1 MNPFMVSLAWLSLPH
16 LTLNKIKTEFVL
28 SRKKRENVK
37 SVHPFPLSQVWS
49 QIERRKICEVTPDM
63 HNAVISKSL
72 GVRWKALT
80 EDEKQPYID
89 EAERLRKLHSQE
101 YPDYKYRPKKKQTI
115 TSKSVSTSNK
125 SDCQLTNNTTSSSTS
140 SSRSASSR
148 KRPAKRSD
156 KKSAS
161 RKPRQK
167 QILEN
172 SLSFDASDGEY
183 KNSDIQTPRSLCYS
197 FSASDILPNSPES
210 ATLYDVFVDQNNSK
224 VEFYEADLF
233 NSTADLN
240 ELGSDENSRN
250 FSSNVL
256 FDDADSAM
264 GNCGNL
270 NSEIQYIT
278 DANMISHAPI
288 IFANDAESDY
298 IECKNIISVDTNLN
312 FTSNAAVAA
321 MPVIYRNDDL
331 NDQKI
336 ATYKFDHN
344 YDYNMTDADYQTNDV
359 AITQLDCNKTL
370 NCDQLEN
377 CDIGPIDFDMNSFS
391 NISSSNSGSH
401 LEFLSE
407 DVTDLLSDY
416 GISQNFLI

>member
-1 MNPFMVSLAWLSLPH
+1 
-16 LTLNKIKTEFVL
+16 
-28 SRKKRENVK
+28 
-37 SVHPFPLSQVWS
+37 
-49 QIERRKICEVTPDM
+49 M

-72 GVRWKALT
+72 GVRWKALL

-89 EAERLRKLHSQE
+89 EAERLRRLHSQE

-115 TSKSVSTSNK
+115 TSKPTSK
-125 SDCQLTNNTTSSSTS
+125 PETQPSSNT
-140 SSRSASSR
+140 SRTASSR

-156 KKSAS
+156 KTRHGSSSSSAS
-161 RKPRQK
+161 ASSSKKSRQR
-167 QILEN
+167 QTLD
-172 SLSFDASDGEY
+172 SSMSFDASDGEY
-183 KNSDIQTPRSLCYS
+183 KNSDIQTPRSICYS
-197 FSASDILPNSPES
+197 LSASDILPNSPES

-224 VEFYEADLF
+224 VEFYDADLF

-250 FSSNVL
+250 FSSNIF

-298 IECKNIISVDTNLN
+298 VECKNIISVDTNLN

-336 ATYKFDHN
+336 AAYKFDHN
-344 YDYNMTDADYQTNDV
+344 YDFAMSDADYQSGDV

-401 LEFLSE
+401 LEFLS
-407 DVTDLLSDY
+407 DDLLSDY

>member
-1 MNPFMVSLAWLSLPH
+1 MCAQCLNLLLSLS
-16 LTLNKIKTEFVL
+16 T
-28 SRKKRENVK
+28 
-37 SVHPFPLSQVWS
+37 SQVWS

-89 EAERLRKLHSQE
+89 EAERLRRLHSQE
-101 YPDYKYRPKKKQTI
+101 YPDYKYRPKKKAAV
-115 TSKSVSTSNK
+115 TSKSSAASSK
-125 SDCQLTNNTTSSSTS
+125 SESQPTHNTSST
-140 SSRSASSR
+140 RTASSR

-156 KKSAS
+156 KRHGSSSSTSSNGK
-161 RKPRQK
+161 KPRQK
-167 QILEN
+167 LDSTMSYE
-172 SLSFDASDGEY
+172 SDGEY
-183 KNSDIQTPRSLCYS
+183 KNYGVRSVQTPRSYS
-197 FSASDILPNSPES
+197 ISVASDALPNSPES
-210 ATLYDVFVDQNNSK
+210 ATLYDVVFDDQNNSK

-250 FSSNVL
+250 FSSL
-256 FDDADSAM
+256 IFDDADSAL
-264 GNCGNL
+264 GNCSSSMH
-270 NSEIQYIT
+270 SEFQYIT
-278 DANMISHAPI
+278 DANMIAHAPI

-312 FTSNAAVAA
+312 FTSNAALSA
-321 MPVIYRNDDL
+321 MPVIYRNDDF
-331 NDQKI
+331 NDQKL

-344 YDYNMTDADYQTNDV
+344 YDFNMTDADYQSADV
-359 AITQLDCNKTL
+359 AIEQLDCNKTL

-391 NISSSNSGSH
+391 NISPTSTNSGSH
-401 LEFLSE
+401 LEFLSG
-407 DVTDLLSDY
+407 DVVDLLGDEY
-416 GISQNFLI
+416 GFSQLI

>member
-1 MNPFMVSLAWLSLPH
+1 
-16 LTLNKIKTEFVL
+16 
-28 SRKKRENVK
+28 
-37 SVHPFPLSQVWS
+37 
-49 QIERRKICEVTPDM
+49 M

-72 GVRWKALT
+72 GVRWKALS
-80 EDEKQPYID
+80 EAEKQPYID
-89 EAERLRKLHSQE
+89 EAERLRRLHSQE

-115 TSKSVSTSNK
+115 TSKAVSPSNK
-125 SDCQLTNNTTSSSTS
+125 TDCQPTNNNNNNTSSST
-140 SSRSASSR
+140 RTVSSR

-156 KKSAS
+156 KKSGS
-161 RKPRQK
+161 SSGKKPRQK

-183 KNSDIQTPRSLCYS
+183 KNSDIQTPRSLSYS

-250 FSSNVL
+250 FSSHIFDV
-256 FDDADSAM
+256 DDADSAM

-270 NSEIQYIT
+270 NASEIQYIT
-278 DANMISHAPI
+278 DTNMISHAPI

-331 NDQKI
+331 SDQKI

-344 YDYNMTDADYQTNDV
+344 YDFNMTDADYQSTDV

-377 CDIGPIDFDMNSFS
+377 CDIGPIDFDMNSFAS
-391 NISSSNSGSH
+391 ISSSNSGSH

>member
-1 MNPFMVSLAWLSLPH
+1 
-16 LTLNKIKTEFVL
+16 
-28 SRKKRENVK
+28 
-37 SVHPFPLSQVWS
+37 
-49 QIERRKICEVTPDM
+49 M

-80 EDEKQPYID
+80 EEQKQPYID

-115 TSKSVSTSNK
+115 TSKSVSTSNSK
-125 SDCQLTNNTTSSSTS
+125 SDSQTANNTS
-140 SSRSASSR
+140 SSRNTASSR

-156 KKSAS
+156 KRNGSSSSSISSSSSSSSSK
-161 RKPRQK
+161 KPRQK
-167 QILEN
+167 QMLEN

-183 KNSDIQTPRSLCYS
+183 KSSDIQTPRSLCYS
-197 FSASDILPNSPES
+197 LSASDILPNSPES

-224 VEFYEADLF
+224 VEFYETDLF

-250 FSSNVL
+250 FSSNIL
-256 FDDADSAM
+256 FDDADSSM
-264 GNCGNL
+264 GNCGDL
-270 NSEIQYIT
+270 NSEMQYIT

-288 IFANDAESDY
+288 IFANDTEND
-298 IECKNIISVDTNLN
+298 CDFVDLRKNIITVDTNLN
-312 FTSNAAVAA
+312 FTSNANAVSA

-344 YDYNMTDADYQTNDV
+344 YDFNMADADYQSADV

-401 LEFLSE
+401 LEFLSQ
-407 DVTDLLSDY
+407 DVSELLSDF

>member
-1 MNPFMVSLAWLSLPH
+1 
-16 LTLNKIKTEFVL
+16 
-28 SRKKRENVK
+28 
-37 SVHPFPLSQVWS
+37 
-49 QIERRKICEVTPDM
+49 M

-72 GVRWKALT
+72 GVRWKALN
-80 EDEKQPYID
+80 EEEKQPYID
-89 EAERLRKLHSQE
+89 EAERLRRLHSQE

-125 SDCQLTNNTTSSSTS
+125 SDSQPTNNTSSART
-140 SSRSASSR
+140 ASSR

-156 KKSAS
+156 KRNGGSAS
-161 RKPRQK
+161 KKPRQK
-167 QILEN
+167 QMLEN

-183 KNSDIQTPRSLCYS
+183 KNSDIRTPRSLCYS
-197 FSASDILPNSPES
+197 VSASDILPNSPES
-210 ATLYDVFVDQNNSK
+210 ATLYDVFGDQNNSK
-224 VEFYEADLF
+224 VEFYETDLF

-250 FSSNVL
+250 FSSNIL
-256 FDDADSAM
+256 FDDGDSAM
-264 GNCGNL
+264 GNCGSL

-288 IFANDAESDY
+288 IFANDVAESDY

-344 YDYNMTDADYQTNDV
+344 YDFNMTDADYQSADV

-407 DVTDLLSDY
+407 DVSDLLSDY

>member
-1 MNPFMVSLAWLSLPH
+1 MLIMQT
-16 LTLNKIKTEFVL
+16 TLDNLVFKCC
-28 SRKKRENVK
+28 SRKNVCTMSHK
-37 SVHPFPLSQVWS
+37 LLLAPSQVWS

-89 EAERLRKLHSQE
+89 EAERLRRLHSQE
-101 YPDYKYRPKKKQTI
+101 YPDYKYRPKKKAAV
-115 TSKSVSTSNK
+115 TSKSASGKSESQQSTHN
-125 SDCQLTNNTTSSSTS
+125 TSSART
-140 SSRSASSR
+140 ASSR

-156 KKSAS
+156 KRHGSSSSSSSGGK
-161 RKPRQK
+161 RPRHK
-167 QILEN
+167 QMLEHSM
-172 SLSFDASDGEY
+172 SLDSDGEY
-183 KNSDIQTPRSLCYS
+183 KSYDVQTPRSTSHSLS
-197 FSASDILPNSPES
+197 VGSDILPNSPES
-210 ATLYDVFVDQNNSK
+210 ATLYDVVFDDQNNSK

-250 FSSNVL
+250 FSSNI
-256 FDDADSAM
+256 FDDADSAL
-264 GNCGNL
+264 GNCGGSMH
-270 NSEIQYIT
+270 SEFQYIT
-278 DANMISHAPI
+278 DANMIAHAPI

-312 FTSNAAVAA
+312 FTSNAAALAA
-321 MPVIYRNDDL
+321 MPVIYRHDDL
-331 NDQKI
+331 NDQKL

-344 YDYNMTDADYQTNDV
+344 YDFAMSDADYQSVDV
-359 AITQLDCNKTL
+359 QLDCNKTL

-391 NISSSNSGSH
+391 NLSNLSNLSASTNSASH
-401 LEFLSE
+401 LEFLSG
-407 DVTDLLSDY
+407 DVVDLLGDDY
-416 GISQNFLI
+416 GFSQSLLI

>member
-1 MNPFMVSLAWLSLPH
+1 
-16 LTLNKIKTEFVL
+16 
-28 SRKKRENVK
+28 
-37 SVHPFPLSQVWS
+37 
-49 QIERRKICEVTPDM
+49 M

-72 GVRWKALT
+72 GVRWKALS
-80 EDEKQPYID
+80 EEQKQPFID

-115 TSKSVSTSNK
+115 TSKSPTSTVVTHKTESQPASN
-125 SDCQLTNNTTSSSTS
+125 TS
-140 SSRSASSR
+140 SSRNR
-148 KRPAKRSD
+148 KRPASKRSD
-156 KKSAS
+156 KKGSS
-161 RKPRQK
+161 NKKPRQK
-167 QILEN
+167 QILEH

-210 ATLYDVFVDQNNSK
+210 ATLYDVFSDQNNSK
-224 VEFYEADLF
+224 VEFFEAEFL
-233 NSTADLN
+233 NSTSDLN

-250 FSSNVL
+250 FSSNIL
-256 FDDADSAM
+256 FDDSDSTM
-264 GNCGNL
+264 GNHL
-270 NSEIQYIT
+270 NSATEIQYIT

-331 NDQKI
+331 NDQRI
-336 ATYKFDHN
+336 ATYRFDHN
-344 YDYNMTDADYQTNDV
+344 YDEFNMTDADYQSNDV
-359 AITQLDCNKTL
+359 AMDCNKTL
-370 NCDQLEN
+370 NCDQLED
-377 CDIGPIDFDMNSFS
+377 CDIGQIEFDMNSFS
-391 NISSSNSGSH
+391 NISSTNSGSH
-401 LEFLSE
+401 LEFSD
-407 DVTDLLSDY
+407 DVSDLLSDY

>member
-1 MNPFMVSLAWLSLPH
+1 
-16 LTLNKIKTEFVL
+16 
-28 SRKKRENVK
+28 
-37 SVHPFPLSQVWS
+37 
-49 QIERRKICEVTPDM
+49 M

-80 EDEKQPYID
+80 EEEKQPYID
-89 EAERLRKLHSQE
+89 EAERLRRLHSQE

-115 TSKSVSTSNK
+115 TSKSVATTNSNSK
-125 SDCQLTNNTTSSSTS
+125 SDSQQANNTS
-140 SSRSASSR
+140 SSRSTASSR

-156 KKSAS
+156 KRNGSSSSSNSSSK
-161 RKPRQK
+161 KPRQK
-167 QILEN
+167 QMLEN

-197 FSASDILPNSPES
+197 LSASDILPNSPES

-224 VEFYEADLF
+224 VEFYETDLF

-250 FSSNVL
+250 FSSNIL
-256 FDDADSAM
+256 FEDDADSSM
-264 GNCGNL
+264 GNCGNM

-288 IFANDAESDY
+288 IFANDAETD
-298 IECKNIISVDTNLN
+298 CDFVGLRKNIITVDTNLN
-312 FTSNAAVAA
+312 FTSNAAIAAA

-331 NDQKI
+331 NDQKL

-344 YDYNMTDADYQTNDV
+344 YDFNNMTDADYQSSDV

-401 LEFLSE
+401 LEFLSQ
-407 DVTDLLSDY
+407 DVSDLLSDY

>member
-1 MNPFMVSLAWLSLPH
+1 
-16 LTLNKIKTEFVL
+16 
-28 SRKKRENVK
+28 
-37 SVHPFPLSQVWS
+37 
-49 QIERRKICEVTPDM
+49 M

-80 EDEKQPYID
+80 EGEKQPYID

-101 YPDYKYRPKKKQTI
+101 YPDYKYRPKKKQAI
-115 TSKSVSTSNK
+115 TSKSVSTTNSK
-125 SDCQLTNNTTSSSTS
+125 SDSQPANNTS
-140 SSRSASSR
+140 SSRNTASSR

-156 KKSAS
+156 KRNGSSSSSK
-161 RKPRQK
+161 KPRQK
-167 QILEN
+167 QMLEN

-210 ATLYDVFVDQNNSK
+210 ATLYDVFVDQNSSK
-224 VEFYEADLF
+224 VEFYETDLF

-250 FSSNVL
+250 FSSNIL
-256 FDDADSAM
+256 FDDADSSM
-264 GNCGNL
+264 GNNCGNL
-270 NSEIQYIT
+270 DSEIQYIT

-288 IFANDAESDY
+288 IFANDAETDCDY
-298 IECKNIISVDTNLN
+298 VDLRKNIITVDTNLN
-312 FTSNAAVAA
+312 FTSNAAVTAA

-344 YDYNMTDADYQTNDV
+344 YDFNMTDADYQSGDV

-401 LEFLSE
+401 LEFLSQ
-407 DVTDLLSDY
+407 DVSDLLSDY

>member
-1 MNPFMVSLAWLSLPH
+1 MVSQSL
-16 LTLNKIKTEFVL
+16 FGW
-28 SRKKRENVK
+28 NVK
-37 SVHPFPLSQVWS
+37 SVNLLARSQVWS

-72 GVRWKALT
+72 GVRWKALS
-80 EDEKQPYID
+80 EEEKQPYID
-89 EAERLRKLHSQE
+89 EAERLRRLHSQE

-115 TSKSVSTSNK
+115 TSKSASLTSNK
-125 SDCQLTNNTTSSSTS
+125 SDSQQTNSSA
-140 SSRSASSR
+140 SSRTASSR
-148 KRPAKRSD
+148 KRPTKRND
-156 KKSAS
+156 KRNGSSSSNSSKKA
-161 RKPRQK
+161 RQK

-197 FSASDILPNSPES
+197 LSASDILPNSPES

-250 FSSNVL
+250 FGSNI
-256 FDDADSAM
+256 FDDSDSAM

-270 NSEIQYIT
+270 NTEIQYIT
-278 DANMISHAPI
+278 DANLISHAPI
-288 IFANDAESDY
+288 IFANESENDY
-298 IECKNIISVDTNLN
+298 IECKNIITVDTNLN
-312 FTSNAAVAA
+312 FTSNANLAA
-321 MPVIYRNDDL
+321 MPVIYRKDDL
-331 NDQKI
+331 NDQKTE
-336 ATYKFDHN
+336 TYKFDHN
-344 YDYNMTDADYQTNDV
+344 YDFNMSDADYQTTE
-359 AITQLDCNKTL
+359 ITQLDCNKTL

-407 DVTDLLSDY
+407 DVSDLLSDY

>member
-1 MNPFMVSLAWLSLPH
+1 MNWTLRSPFMHIRLHLKVLITQEKKTRNNFSKQQEMENHITPLFGSQLINSSSKTPYSDATQTKKHSPGHVKRPMNPFM
-16 LTLNKIKTEFVL
+16 
-28 SRKKRENVK
+28 
-37 SVHPFPLSQVWS
+37 VWS

-72 GVRWKALT
+72 GVRWKALN
-80 EDEKQPYID
+80 EEEKQPYID

-101 YPDYKYRPKKKQTI
+101 YPDYKYRPKKKQAI
-115 TSKSVSTSNK
+115 N
-125 SDCQLTNNTTSSSTS
+125 
-140 SSRSASSR
+140 
-148 KRPAKRSD
+148 
-156 KKSAS
+156 
-161 RKPRQK
+161 
-167 QILEN
+167 
-172 SLSFDASDGEY
+172 
-183 KNSDIQTPRSLCYS
+183 
-197 FSASDILPNSPES
+197 
-210 ATLYDVFVDQNNSK
+210 
-224 VEFYEADLF
+224 
-233 NSTADLN
+233 LN

-250 FSSNVL
+250 FTSNIL
-256 FDDADSAM
+256 FDDADSAID
-264 GNCGNL
+264 NCGGN
-270 NSEIQYIT
+270 NMNASEIQYIT

-312 FTSNAAVAA
+312 FTSNEAVTAAT
-321 MPVIYRNDDL
+321 PVIYRHDEL

-344 YDYNMTDADYQTNDV
+344 YDFNMSDADYPSTDV
-359 AITQLDCNKTL
+359 AIARLDCNKTL

-407 DVTDLLSDY
+407 DVTELLSDY

>member
-1 MNPFMVSLAWLSLPH
+1 
-16 LTLNKIKTEFVL
+16 
-28 SRKKRENVK
+28 
-37 SVHPFPLSQVWS
+37 
-49 QIERRKICEVTPDM
+49 VTPDM

-72 GVRWKALT
+72 GVRWKALS
-80 EDEKQPYID
+80 EQQKQPFID

-115 TSKSVSTSNK
+115 TSKSPSSTTVTHKIES
-125 SDCQLTNNTTSSSTS
+125 QPANNTS
-140 SSRSASSR
+140 SSRNR
-148 KRPAKRSD
+148 KRPASKRSD
-156 KKSAS
+156 KKGGSNK
-161 RKPRQK
+161 KPRQK

-210 ATLYDVFVDQNNSK
+210 ATLYDVFSDQNNSK
-224 VEFYEADLF
+224 VEFFEAEFL
-233 NSTADLN
+233 NSTSDLN

-250 FSSNVL
+250 FSSNIL
-256 FDDADSAM
+256 FDDGDSTM
-264 GNCGNL
+264 GNHL
-270 NSEIQYIT
+270 NNATEIQYIT

-321 MPVIYRNDDL
+321 AMPVIYRNDDL
-331 NDQKI
+331 NDQRN
-336 ATYKFDHN
+336 ATYRFDHN
-344 YDYNMTDADYQTNDV
+344 YDEFNMTDADYQSNDV
-359 AITQLDCNKTL
+359 AMDVAME
-370 NCDQLEN
+370 D
-377 CDIGPIDFDMNSFS
+377 CDIGQIEFDMNSFS
-391 NISSSNSGSH
+391 NISSTNSGSH
-401 LEFLSE
+401 LEFSD
-407 DVTDLLSDY
+407 DVSNLLSDY

>member
-1 MNPFMVSLAWLSLPH
+1 
-16 LTLNKIKTEFVL
+16 
-28 SRKKRENVK
+28 
-37 SVHPFPLSQVWS
+37 
-49 QIERRKICEVTPDM
+49 M

-80 EDEKQPYID
+80 EEEKKPYID

-101 YPDYKYRPKKKQTI
+101 YPDYKYRPKKKQAI
-115 TSKSVSTSNK
+115 TSKSVSNK
-125 SDCQLTNNTTSSSTS
+125 SECQTTNNT

-156 KKSAS
+156 RKSGS
-161 RKPRQK
+161 SNGSSKKPRQK

-210 ATLYDVFVDQNNSK
+210 ATLYDVFADQNNPK

-250 FSSNVL
+250 FSSNIL
-256 FDDADSAM
+256 FDDADSAIDSAID
-264 GNCGNL
+264 GCGNL

-331 NDQKI
+331 SDQKI

-344 YDYNMTDADYQTNDV
+344 YDFNMTDADYQSTDV

-407 DVTDLLSDY
+407 DVSDLLSDY
-416 GISQNFLI
+416 GIPQNFLI

>member
-1 MNPFMVSLAWLSLPH
+1 
-16 LTLNKIKTEFVL
+16 
-28 SRKKRENVK
+28 
-37 SVHPFPLSQVWS
+37 
-49 QIERRKICEVTPDM
+49 M

-80 EDEKQPYID
+80 EEEKQPYID
-89 EAERLRKLHSQE
+89 EAERLRRLHSQE
-101 YPDYKYRPKKKQTI
+101 YPDYKYRPKKKQAIT
-115 TSKSVSTSNK
+115 TSKSVSTSNSK
-125 SDCQLTNNTTSSSTS
+125 ADPQPAHNSHPTRT
-140 SSRSASSR
+140 ASSK

-156 KKSAS
+156 KRNGSSSSSNSSSK
-161 RKPRQK
+161 KPRQQK
-167 QILEN
+167 HLLEN
-172 SLSFDASDGEY
+172 SMSFDASDGEY

-197 FSASDILPNSPES
+197 LSASDILPNSPES

-250 FSSNVL
+250 FSSNIL
-256 FDDADSAM
+256 FDDADSSM

-270 NSEIQYIT
+270 SSEIQYIT

-288 IFANDAESDY
+288 IFANDAENDY

-312 FTSNAAVAA
+312 FTSNAALAA
-321 MPVIYRNDDL
+321 MPVIYRNNDSD
-331 NDQKI
+331 DQKI

-344 YDYNMTDADYQTNDV
+344 YDFNMTDADYQSADV

-401 LEFLSE
+401 LEFLSQ
-407 DVTDLLSDY
+407 DVSDLLSDY

>member
-1 MNPFMVSLAWLSLPH
+1 
-16 LTLNKIKTEFVL
+16 
-28 SRKKRENVK
+28 
-37 SVHPFPLSQVWS
+37 
-49 QIERRKICEVTPDM
+49 M

-72 GVRWKALT
+72 GVRWKALS

-101 YPDYKYRPKKKQTI
+101 YPDYKYRPKKKQAI
-115 TSKSVSTSNK
+115 PAKSVSTSSNSSK
-125 SDCQLTNNTTSSSTS
+125 SSDSQPANHTSSSS
-140 SSRSASSR
+140 SSSTRTAR

-156 KKSAS
+156 KKTGSS
-161 RKPRQK
+161 SKKPRQK
-167 QILEN
+167 QQILEN
-172 SLSFDASDGEY
+172 SLSFDASDSEY
-183 KNSDIQTPRSLCYS
+183 KNSDILTPRSLCYS

-250 FSSNVL
+250 FSSNLL
-256 FDDADSAM
+256 FDDGDSAM
-264 GNCGNL
+264 GPCGGSGSNM
-270 NSEIQYIT
+270 NSSDIQYIT

-288 IFANDAESDY
+288 IFANDAETDY

-331 NDQKI
+331 NDQKL

-344 YDYNMTDADYQTNDV
+344 YDYNMTDADYQSSDV
-359 AITQLDCNKTL
+359 AITLDCNKTL

-407 DVTDLLSDY
+407 DVSDLLSDY